1 MPYCIFSSPFILTL
15 EKLEI
20 VCTCV
25 IHLRL
30 SCHRPHTKPRVSSA
44 RVRGSGVLQPHQH
57 LKNQEFDFFIKL

>member
-1 MPYCIFSSPFILTL
+1 MPYCIFSSFYSAL
-15 EKLEI
+15 EKVEN

-30 SCHRPHTKPRVSSA
+30 RCHRPKTKPRVSSA
-44 RVRGSGVLQPHQH
+44 RVRGSGVWQPHQH